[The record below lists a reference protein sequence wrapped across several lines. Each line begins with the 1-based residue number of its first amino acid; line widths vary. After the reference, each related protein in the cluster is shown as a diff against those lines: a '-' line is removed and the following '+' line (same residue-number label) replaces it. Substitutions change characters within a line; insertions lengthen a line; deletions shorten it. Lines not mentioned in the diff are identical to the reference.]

1 MVRWY
6 ASQAS
11 SNTRWRYVGHSLE
24 CCGVARTA
32 DPANKIDLA
41 SGSGIQRVLYV
52 VFCSALFFQ
61 VLVALDLGFADADLA
76 RRIVVRIPQRK

>member
-1 MVRWY
+1 
-6 ASQAS
+6 
-11 SNTRWRYVGHSLE
+11 
-24 CCGVARTA
+24 VARTA